1 VSVIF
6 TDLDGFKLVNDQY
19 GHQAGDQIL
28 AAVAERLRSAL
39 RPEDLIGRLGGD
51 EFVVVCPG
59 LSDPERAMAVALR
72 LQTALEPE
80 FSLPGIAVHIVASFG
95 VACGT
100 QSVTADELIS
110 RSDSAMYVSKQA
122 HGSHLTLA
130 TL

>member
-6 TDLDGFKLVNDQY
+6 ADLDGFKLVNDQY

-59 LSDPERAMAVALR
+59 VSDPDLAMAVARR
-72 LQTALEPE
+72 LQIALGPE
-80 FSLPGIAVHIVASFG
+80 FFLPGIAVSIVASFG

-110 RSDSAMYVSKQA
+110 RSDSAMYESKQA
-122 HGSHLTLA
+122 HNGHLTLA
-130 TL
+130 IM